1 MENNVKS
8 ILYTGVNYKLK
19 ESLTNKGLA
28 KAALKLRSKRDGY
41 DTINSWLN
49 YMLEFDED
57 LLLSMDA
64 EMVADNLLFGGDMFF
79 ITAGRKQVSRDVE
92 QAIYNEV
99 VELINQSTRN

>member
-1 MENNVKS
+1 MITQVKS
-8 ILYTGVNYKLK
+8 ILYGGVNYRLK
-19 ESLTNKGLA
+19 EAFTTKRLA

-64 EMVADNLLFGGDMFF
+64 EMVADNLLFGGEMFF
-79 ITAGRKQVSRDVE
+79 IDANRKQVDREIE

-99 VELINQSTRN
+99 VDIINQSTRN